1 MTTRALFLLL
11 STLLLAIP
19 ASAQDRAGC
28 SDDPLFPTRMA
39 NYRIEHCEHKA
50 YESYDFFTVKPPKNR
65 VEGEYTLITYALE
78 TGKEEASGLEVIRNY
93 ENALKKIG
101 AKIEGI
107 DPNAKWWV
115 VGSLVVDGRKVWAEA
130 QKGNGKIWLRI
141 VREKAMEQTIV
152 ADAASLAS
160 DLKTTGHVTVHG
172 ILFDTGKSELK
183 AESASAVAEIAKL
196 LKADPGLRVYVVG
209 HTDTVGNLDAN
220 LALSKAR
227 AEAVVQ
233 ALVRD
238 GVAAARLRSFGN
250 GPFAPVASNASDEG
264 KSRNRRVELVRQ

>member
-1 MTTRALFLLL
+1 MTLRALFPLLFA
-11 STLLLAIP
+11 LLLAIP
-19 ASAQDRAGC
+19 AAAQDKVGC
-28 SDDPLFPTRMA
+28 KDDPLFPTRMA
-39 NYRIEHCEHKA
+39 NYRIENCEHKA
-50 YESYDFFTVKPPKNR
+50 YEAYDFFTVKPPRHR
-65 VEGEYTLITYALE
+65 VEGEYTLITYAVSKRE
-78 TGKEEASGLEVIRNY
+78 YEASGLEVIRNY

-107 DPNAKWWV
+107 DPNATGWV

-141 VREKAMEQTIV
+141 VREKAMMQTIV

-160 DLKTTGHVTVHG
+160 DLETTGHVAVHG

-183 AESASAVAEIAKL
+183 PESAGAVTEIAKL
-196 LKADPGLRVYVVG
+196 LTANPGLKVYVVG
-209 HTDTVGNLDAN
+209 HTDTVGSLEAN

-233 ALVRD
+233 ALVRG
-238 GVAAARLRSFGN
+238 GVAAARLAPFGN
-250 GPFAPVASNASDEG
+250 GPFAPVASNASEQG
-264 KSRNRRVELVRQ
+264 KARNRRVELVKQ